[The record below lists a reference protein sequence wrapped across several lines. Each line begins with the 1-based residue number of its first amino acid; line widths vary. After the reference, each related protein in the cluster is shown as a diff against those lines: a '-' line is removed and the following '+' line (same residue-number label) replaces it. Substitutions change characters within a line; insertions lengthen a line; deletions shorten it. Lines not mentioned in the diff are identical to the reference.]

1 MDNQTPIK
9 DGSLDSQAESQDTQ
23 SPHRQTEINW
33 LRANLSEQ
41 AFRDWYWTEFEAN
54 LNWLDKF
61 ESQVL
66 GEIARPEKK

>member
-1 MDNQTPIK
+1 MEKLTSIE
-9 DGSLDSQAESQDTQ
+9 DGSLDSKAESLDSQA
-23 SPHRQTEINW
+23 PHRQTEINW

-41 AFRDWYWTEFEAN
+41 AFRDWYWTEFETN

-66 GEIARPEKK
+66 GEITSAEKK